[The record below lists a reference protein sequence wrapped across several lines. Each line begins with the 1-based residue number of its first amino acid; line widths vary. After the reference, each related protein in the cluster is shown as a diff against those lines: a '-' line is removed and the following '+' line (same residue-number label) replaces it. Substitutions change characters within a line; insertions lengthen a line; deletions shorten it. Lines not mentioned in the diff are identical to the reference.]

1 MKKGAFSRGGLP
13 KVFMDRFGQ
22 HVTGFI
28 SGFDRLRFRATL
40 RPLFQPGGLEIYL
53 YSCKVLLKDFAKFA
67 KELTDQIRQ
76 AAYSHFQQ
84 LGVPIRYVADSSLSK
99 EDLAR
104 ALARKE
110 AISSGPMCLLACV
123 EPCLSF
129 QLRGDRQAKQL
140 RLVLEPSKCTHL
152 YHYFAHPQFGQ
163 LHVRVQTWFPFSVDV
178 CLNGRQWLAQQM
190 DQAGLAYKQRDNCF
204 VWIEDCAKAQRLLDQ
219 QLHSNWSALLDGLLE
234 LAHPLYRQVTSRM
247 QGLHYYWSAS
257 QSEYA
262 TDILFDEPKNLQPL
276 YRQFIH
282 HAVKTFQSPDVMRF
296 LGNRHAETTGKVHPA
311 FKGQVTTRLK
321 ERPEGV
327 RIRHSLNGNSIK
339 LYDKEGSVLRPETT
353 ITHPEEFKVYRPKEG
368 DENGQKQWRKLRRSV
383 ADLYRRAQV
392 SHQANYRY
400 LEALA
405 SLTGTTPLRE
415 QATGVCQ
422 ALRYRRRRYRGLNPL
437 AQADYQLLRAVS
449 HGEFTLTGMRN
460 ADLRALLFK
469 PTKCPQQRQRNS
481 AVVTRK
487 LTLLR
492 AHGLLKKIPHT
503 HRYQLTT
510 KGRQI
515 VTALLAAC
523 HADVEQ
529 LTQIAA

>member
-1 MKKGAFSRGGLP
+1 MP
-13 KVFMDRFGQ
+13 
-22 HVTGFI
+22 
-28 SGFDRLRFRATL
+28 
-40 RPLFQPGGLEIYL
+40 
-53 YSCKVLLKDFAKFA
+53 

-110 AISSGPMCLLACV
+110 GISSGPMCLLACV

-178 CLNGRQWLAQQM
+178 CLNGRQWLARQM
-190 DQAGLAYKQRDNCF
+190 DQAGIAYKQRDNCF

-296 LGNRHAETTGKVHPA
+296 LGNRHAET
-311 FKGQVTTRLK
+311 
-321 ERPEGV
+321 
-327 RIRHSLNGNSIK
+327 
-339 LYDKEGSVLRPETT
+339 
-353 ITHPEEFKVYRPKEG
+353 
-368 DENGQKQWRKLRRSV
+368 
-383 ADLYRRAQV
+383 QV

-405 SLTGTTPLRE
+405 SLTGTSPLRE

-422 ALRYRRRRYRGLNPL
+422 AVRYRRRRYRGLNPL

-449 HGEFTLTGMRN
+449 RGEFTLTGMRN

-469 PTKCPQQRQRNS
+469 PTKSPQQRRRNS
-481 AVVTRK
+481 AVVTRQ

>member
-1 MKKGAFSRGGLP
+1 MKKGAFSRDGLP

-110 AISSGPMCLLACV
+110 GISSGPMCLLACV

-219 QLHSNWSALLDGLLE
+219 QLHSNCCEPSA
-234 LAHPLYRQVTSRM
+234 AVSSPLPACAMPICALCFSNPLNVHS
-247 QGLHYYWSAS
+247 SAD
-257 QSEYA
+257 A
-262 TDILFDEPKNLQPL
+262 TPPL
-276 YRQFIH
+276 
-282 HAVKTFQSPDVMRF
+282 S
-296 LGNRHAETTGKVHPA
+296 
-311 FKGQVTTRLK
+311 
-321 ERPEGV
+321 
-327 RIRHSLNGNSIK
+327 
-339 LYDKEGSVLRPETT
+339 
-353 ITHPEEFKVYRPKEG
+353 
-368 DENGQKQWRKLRRSV
+368 
-383 ADLYRRAQV
+383 
-392 SHQANYRY
+392 
-400 LEALA
+400 LA
-405 SLTGTTPLRE
+405 SSHYCGLT
-415 QATGVCQ
+415 
-422 ALRYRRRRYRGLNPL
+422 
-437 AQADYQLLRAVS
+437 
-449 HGEFTLTGMRN
+449 
-460 ADLRALLFK
+460 
-469 PTKCPQQRQRNS
+469 
-481 AVVTRK
+481 
-487 LTLLR
+487 
-492 AHGLLKKIPHT
+492 
-503 HRYQLTT
+503 
-510 KGRQI
+510 
-515 VTALLAAC
+515 AC
-523 HADVEQ
+523 
-529 LTQIAA
+529 